1 MKGIVLAGGS
11 GTRLYPITKGIS
23 KQLLPIYDK
32 PMVYYPISVLM
43 LAGIREILIIS
54 TPHDIGGFR
63 RLLGDGSEYGVRF
76 EYAEQPSPDGL
87 AQAFTI
93 GAEFIGDD
101 SVCLVLGDNIFH
113 GAGFTAMLREAK
125 DRAEQQGVATVFGY
139 WVNNPQR
146 YGVAEFDDMGR
157 CISIEEKPKSPKSNY
172 AVVGL
177 YFYPN
182 SVVDI
187 AREVKPSARGEYEI
201 TSVNQAFLEDAN
213 LHVETL
219 GRGFAW
225 LDTGTHDSL
234 SEAST
239 YIEVLEKRQ
248 GLKVGCIEEIA
259 YANGWITAERLQ
271 ALAEPMRGNQYGEYL
286 LSLVDR
292 KPQIF

>member
-11 GTRLYPITKGIS
+11 GTRLYPITKGVS
-23 KQLLPIYDK
+23 KQLLPVFDK
-32 PMVYYPISVLM
+32 PMIYYPISVLM
-43 LAGIREILIIS
+43 LAGIREILVIS
-54 TPHDIGGFR
+54 TPHDLPGFR
-63 RLLGDGSEYGVRF
+63 RLLGDGSDVGVRF

-93 GAEFIGDD
+93 GADFIGDD

-113 GAGFTAMLREAK
+113 GSGFRSMLKNAVSSVEN
-125 DRAEQQGVATVFGY
+125 EGIATIFGY
-139 WVNNPQR
+139 WVSDPGR
-146 YGVAEFDDMGR
+146 YGVAEFDSEGR
-157 CISIEEKPKSPKSNY
+157 CLSIEEKPASPKSNY

-182 SVVDI
+182 KVVDV
-187 AREVKPSARGEYEI
+187 ARGVKKSARGEYEI
-201 TSVNQAFLEDAN
+201 TSVNQRFLEDGE
-213 LHVETL
+213 LRVETL

-248 GLKVGCIEEIA
+248 GLKIACLEGIA
-259 YANGWITAERLQ
+259 YEMGWIDREKLRE
-271 ALAEPMRGNQYGEYL
+271 LAAPMARNQYGQYL
-286 LSLVDR
+286 LRLAENDDFV
-292 KPQIF
+292 